1 MAKIFGKWVR
11 YMYHYYNILVQHKY
25 VANDLN
31 ILNMASICGGRLKN
45 LRNDFTMLE
54 MT

>member
-1 MAKIFGKWVR
+1 MAQIHEDTAKVLQVW
-11 YMYHYYNILVQHKY
+11 YKY

-31 ILNMASICGGRLKN
+31 ILNMASMCGGRLKYI
-45 LRNDFTMLE
+45 RNGFTMLE

>member
-1 MAKIFGKWVR
+1 MTQICGTAKVFQVR
-11 YMYHYYNILVQHKY
+11 HKY

-31 ILNMASICGGRLKN
+31 ILNMASMCGEFLKY
-45 LRNDFTMLE
+45 LRNGFTMLE